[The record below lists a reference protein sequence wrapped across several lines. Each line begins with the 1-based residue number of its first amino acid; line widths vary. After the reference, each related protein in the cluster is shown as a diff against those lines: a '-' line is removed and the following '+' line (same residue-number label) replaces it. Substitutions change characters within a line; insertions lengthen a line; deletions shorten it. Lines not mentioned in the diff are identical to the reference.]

1 MKEKSYLK
9 NPNEINANME
19 KKGQISGILQ
29 DFENYHNSI
38 INPENK
44 KGTEKRIEHPTRIMF
59 TRIANRINILL
70 KLEILTNT
78 ADIKKAKDFI
88 DIVKKKY
95 PSTLEAPSNANIL
108 KAKYGNLRER
118 DAKLMEETLTYF
130 INILNEQ
137 KL

>member
-95 PSTLEAPSNANIL
+95 PSTLEAPSNEI
-108 KAKYGNLRER
+108 
-118 DAKLMEETLTYF
+118 F
-130 INILNEQ
+130 
-137 KL
+137 